1 MHPGFKYNLKNKER
15 ICKENL
21 QYKKDEI
28 REVWKDSFM
37 LFSKY
42 IDNFTPFPPLLDSN
56 MFSSLLQKRNKFM
69 KPRGGWRGGRGVLLY
84 QNQVIIFQE
93 VQLYI
98 FQY

>member
-1 MHPGFKYNLKNKER
+1 M
-15 ICKENL
+15 
-21 QYKKDEI
+21 
-28 REVWKDSFM
+28 V
-37 LFSKY
+37 FSKY

-98 FQY
+98 FSISNYNMDQYFQKIEIMFDINYKNIIKGKSVWW